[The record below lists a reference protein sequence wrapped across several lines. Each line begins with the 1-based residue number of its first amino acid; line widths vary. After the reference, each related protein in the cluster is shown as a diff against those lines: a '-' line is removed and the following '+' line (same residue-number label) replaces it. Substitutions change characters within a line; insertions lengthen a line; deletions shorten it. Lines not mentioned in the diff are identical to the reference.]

1 MLVIPNPSFK
11 PRIFIHVC
19 MWVINY
25 HSLCSFLREKG
36 NRKMAIPVLDLLN
49 FESDIAEGCEYVLTS
64 PRSLQACAEIGIK
77 PIQLL
82 RVSLKFYFSG
92 MFIENSGHFGSIY
105 VISILSRMSL
115 FF

>member
-1 MLVIPNPSFK
+1 
-11 PRIFIHVC
+11 
-19 MWVINY
+19 
-25 HSLCSFLREKG
+25 
-36 NRKMAIPVLDLLN
+36 MAIPVLDLLN

-92 MFIENSGHFGSIY
+92 MFIENRVIFARSMWFQYLVEWAYSFDFFLKQDIFKLRAERGHNNKIH
-105 VISILSRMSL
+105 VVWRTLN
-115 FF
+115 